1 MKNKLVAVFVEVA
14 PISSSTQQGIR
25 QPVGILTQD
34 VAVRFA
40 SFEKALLLEFEE
52 GGFDEPEKVAKG
64 SRGIIEFRSVVKYEH
79 DAEHDTLIVMSKEEE
94 IEAEAVSL
102 LLSWYKDPSA
112 QFFNGIGTTS
122 LVRCVFAACCLGA
135 SEFVS
140 AAHEWFSMFL
150 SSLPSDEDV
159 AAESG
164 MFFSLKVNDSFSE
177 RISRKRFHA
186 PLLHL
191 IQACEKCNGSFGGL
205 VGTKISCDFCFAVL
219 CTACHMFGPSGERLC
234 KACGHSRS
242 TPFSFRDC
250 CVSFLALGLT
260 VRDIR
265 LLARISADW
274 ADVAV
279 DYLTAFRNMQFV
291 VSFCF
296 SEFFSSF
303 CFSFVF

>member
-64 SRGIIEFRSVVKYEH
+64 SRGI
-79 DAEHDTLIVMSKEEE
+79 